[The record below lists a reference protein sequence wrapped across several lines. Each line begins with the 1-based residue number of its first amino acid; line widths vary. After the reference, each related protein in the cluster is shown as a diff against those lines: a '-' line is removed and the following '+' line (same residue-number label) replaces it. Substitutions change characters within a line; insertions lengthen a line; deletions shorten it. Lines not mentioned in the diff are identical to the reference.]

1 MHWRRED
8 PAACLMR
15 RVRAKR
21 AKRAPPRAP
30 PPECNTGNLPTSDT
44 N

>member
-21 AKRAPPRAP
+21 APPRAP
-30 PPECNTGNLPTSDT
+30 PPECNTGNLPTGET
-44 N
+44 NQ